1 MLAARTGA
9 EIETAVLPAR
19 PRPGARSPRTKPQRA
34 LSPLSLFR
42 PARQRHGSVQRA
54 AAARHWQRAACSAAR
69 GVARLIAVQMH
80 LLPALFSVVSYAYFC
95 CIFSLYWAF
104 LVPRDLLPAFA
115 ARLVPWSLSSAPR
128 GSSDGGALLLDVL
141 LLASFALPH
150 SALARAPVKAFL
162 GLPTT
167 MERPFYI
174 LQSSALLH
182 LQLAAWRDFGGA
194 HALWD
199 MRDDAVLCG
208 AIMACFL
215 AGLLFLLT
223 ASFALDHFHL
233 LGLSQ
238 GLGVDVNAALGFA
251 GKAPAAAAGGLS
263 IRWHYAFVAHPIMTG
278 TLVCL
283 WATPLM
289 TFPRLLFAAVNSL
302 YIFTAVK
309 CFEEPALRAEIGEP
323 YSRYLQVT
331 PSFCPFAWPRA
342 GVSEGRR
349 GKGRG
354 A

>member
-1 MLAARTGA
+1 
-9 EIETAVLPAR
+9 
-19 PRPGARSPRTKPQRA
+19 
-34 LSPLSLFR
+34 
-42 PARQRHGSVQRA
+42 
-54 AAARHWQRAACSAAR
+54 
-69 GVARLIAVQMH
+69 MH

-115 ARLVPWSLSSAPR
+115 SRLVPWSLSSAPR

-141 LLASFALPH
+141 LLAAFAAPH

-162 GLPTT
+162 GLPAA

-194 HALWD
+194 HPLWD
-199 MRDDAVLCG
+199 ARGDAVLCG
-208 AIMACFL
+208 AIMACFA

-309 CFEEPALRAEIGEP
+309 CCEEPALRAEIGEP

-331 PSFCPFAWPRA
+331 PSFCPFVWPRA
-342 GVSEGRR
+342 GVSEGKR